1 MITPQRCGPEQHCRT
16 LSILLYGKTDRG
28 GAGWKIVEK
37 MKSFNTS
44 AEETSLTVSLLIFYY
59 FLFSILKIPNTKT
72 GFKKAALGVF
82 FEYFFFLL

>member
-1 MITPQRCGPEQHCRT
+1 
-16 LSILLYGKTDRG
+16 
-28 GAGWKIVEK
+28 

-44 AEETSLTVSLLIFYY
+44 AEETSSTVSPLIFYY

-82 FEYFFFLL
+82 LIFFFSIMTTISPLCLSTLHCAAISMVIQCEKRDKGGDEGN